1 MLRPQPGLKNK
12 TPPTWRHYLPQ
23 SIALPSLSSID
34 WPEDRAP
41 TPTTSRAPTFR
52 GDNLRAQSITDRAWI
67 IGGPYDTGKSWAAL
81 WRLDSEA
88 RANPKGQYALVRKV
102 RNDMDGTVLVTWRKL
117 IAWRGGVTVFGGEK
131 VQWYDYPNGARVWVG
146 GLDRPEKTLSGERDG
161 VYVNQTEELDE
172 ADWEMLTRSTT
183 GRGAVTPTPMLFG
196 DCNPGPAE
204 HWIIRR
210 RDSGAL
216 TLLESHHEDNPDLF
230 DDAGVMTEAGALRLG
245 DLDKM
250 TGVRYQRGRM
260 GRWVGAEGAYYT
272 QLDEARH
279 IVPMPERRGWPVWGW
294 LDYGFSHPLSF
305 GVCTLDPFD
314 NLFVIGHHSTHH
326 WYIPQHCDAM
336 DSLLDQLGIEK
347 QGFLI
352 LAGHDCW
359 NAGKDDPET
368 IADKFSKRGFRLERA
383 VISRVLGARAVGER
397 LGNPTCDPPI
407 APSLFFVEQARPV
420 FDCLTRM
427 VHDPKN
433 AEDVLKVNAD
443 AEGRGGDDDY
453 DGLRYG
459 AMHAPIR
466 PPRMAPNVLQ
476 GAGGA
481 QLVYVPGKGI
491 RQAI

>member
-1 MLRPQPGLKNK
+1 LKNK
-12 TPPTWRHYLPQ
+12 TPPTWRHYLQQ
-23 SIALPSLSSID
+23 SIALPSLSSTA

-41 TPTTSRAPTFR
+41 TTAATSDRTPTFR
-52 GDNLRAQSITDRAWI
+52 GDNGRAQSITDRAWI
-67 IGGPYDTGKSWAAL
+67 ISGPFDTGKSWAAL

-102 RNDMDGTVLVTWRKL
+102 RNDMDGTVLVTWKKL
-117 IAWRGGVTVFGGEK
+117 IQWRGGVTVFGGEK
-131 VQWYDYPNGARVWVG
+131 VQWYDYANGARVWIG

-161 VYVNQTEELDE
+161 VYVNQAEELDE

-183 GRGAVTPTPMLFG
+183 GRGAVTRTPMLFG

-204 HWIIRR
+204 HWILRR
-210 RDSGAL
+210 KASGAL

-230 DDAGVMTEAGALRLG
+230 DDRGVITESGALRIG
-245 DLDKM
+245 DLDRL

-279 IVPMPERRGWPVWGW
+279 IVPMPQYAGWDVWAA
-294 LDYGFSHPLSF
+294 LDYGFAHPLSF
-305 GVCTLDPFD
+305 GVYTRDPYD
-314 NLFVIGHHSTHH
+314 NVYCIGHHAKHH
-326 WYIPQHCDAM
+326 WYIPQHADAM
-336 DSLLDQLGIEK
+336 DSLLDQLGVDK
-347 QGFLI
+347 QGLTV

-368 IADKFSKRGFRLERA
+368 IADKFGQRGYRLSRA
-383 VISRVLGARAVGER
+383 IISRVLGARALGER
-397 LGNPTCDPPI
+397 LGNPACDPPI
-407 APSLFFVEQARPV
+407 LPSLFFVAQARPI

-453 DGLRYG
+453 DQTRYG
-459 AMHAPIR
+459 VMHAPIR
-466 PPRMAPNVLQ
+466 PAQMRPNPLQ
-476 GAGGA
+476 GVGSP

-491 RQAI
+491 RTAP